1 MNDAADRRLFLMAAI
16 LLPLTATLPARA
28 SSTSARAITRLSGL
42 EKSAG
47 GRLGVAALDTGNG
60 VRIDYRADQ
69 RFPLCST
76 FKLLLIGEI
85 LRRSVPDAG
94 LLQQRIHYGRS
105 DIVHYS
111 PVSEKHLAGGM
122 TVAELCK
129 AALQYSDNTAAN
141 QLLKLVDGPAALTA
155 FAHSIGNAAFR
166 LDRWETELNASIP
179 GDDRDTATPASM
191 VQSLQHVALGGFL
204 PERQRL
210 LLQDWLR
217 GNTTGGKRIR
227 AAVPTG
233 WQVADKTGSGD
244 YGTVNDIAILWPPNR
259 PPIVLAVYYTQE
271 DQNGTWR
278 DDMISSSARI
288 VLEALDAVKP
298 ER

>member
-1 MNDAADRRLFLMAAI
+1 MNDAADRRLCLIAAV
-16 LLPLTATLPARA
+16 LLPLTVTLPARA
-28 SSTSARAITRLSGL
+28 SSASARAIIRLSGL

-60 VRIDYRADQ
+60 VRIDYRANL

-76 FKLLLIGEI
+76 FKLLLIAEI
-85 LRRSVPDAG
+85 LRRSVLDAG
-94 LLQQRIHYGRS
+94 LLQRRIHYSRG
-105 DIVHYS
+105 DMVHYS
-111 PVSEKHLAGGM
+111 PVSEKHLADGM

-166 LDRWETELNASIP
+166 LDRWETELNASVP
-179 GDDRDTATPASM
+179 GDDRDTSTPASM
-191 VQSLQHVALGGFL
+191 VQSLQNVVLGDFL

-227 AAVPTG
+227 GAVPTG

-244 YGTVNDIAILWPPNR
+244 YGTVSDIAILWPPNR
-259 PPIVLAVYYTQE
+259 PPIVLAIYYTQE
-271 DQNGTWR
+271 DQNGIWR

-288 VLEALDAVKP
+288 VLEALDVVMP
-298 ER
+298 QR